1 MLACQYRW
9 CPEDMLPLL
18 LRSHFLHTYNLLPQG
33 TEMWG
38 KPDLDG
44 VDAQAV
50 WDDLDEGCPAGSDQH
65 LVRPQVQRQAALA
78 EDVRKGVDEL
88 RCQKLLQHASTS
100 FSTECAGFTSEDPQ
114 DTILYQKS
122 LGLAGSMRPTCQ
134 PGPLIGL
141 QHLSTATA
149 E

>member
-1 MLACQYRW
+1 MATVAAGSVDIATGQALTKQGIW
-9 CPEDMLPLL
+9 HPKKMLPPRLSSL
-18 LRSHFLHTYNLLPQG
+18 NSRLQIETLPPYS

-38 KPDLDG
+38 APDLDG

-88 RCQKLLQHASTS
+88 RCQKFLQHASSS

-114 DTILYQKS
+114 DTILSQNN
-122 LGLAGSMRPTCQ
+122 LGLAG
-134 PGPLIGL
+134 
-141 QHLSTATA
+141 
-149 E
+149 